1 LIEKN
6 EKCSKQLA
14 VTVETNVKYHSNR
27 ERINQFIVENV
38 FKSTNHKNVVVL
50 DTVEVV
56 LDTVEVVLDTVE
68 VLGLVEVQGIIDV
81 EKCSK
86 QLAVTVETNVK
97 YHSSQKRTDQFI
109 AKTVFKLT
117 EKIENK
123 INFCRAKLI
132 SQILNPLEF
141 F

>member
-1 LIEKN
+1 LIES

-14 VTVETNVKYHSNR
+14 VTVETNVSYPSSQKM
-27 ERINQFIVENV
+27 IDQFIAENV
-38 FKSTNHKNVVVL
+38 FKSTSHKS
-50 DTVEVV
+50 EVV
-56 LDTVEVVLDTVE
+56 LGLVEMIE
-68 VLGLVEVQGIIDV
+68 VLGLVVVQGIIDV

-97 YHSSQKRTDQFI
+97 YPSSQKMIDQFI
-109 AKTVFKLT
+109 AKNVFKLT

-132 SQILNPLEF
+132 S
-141 F
+141 